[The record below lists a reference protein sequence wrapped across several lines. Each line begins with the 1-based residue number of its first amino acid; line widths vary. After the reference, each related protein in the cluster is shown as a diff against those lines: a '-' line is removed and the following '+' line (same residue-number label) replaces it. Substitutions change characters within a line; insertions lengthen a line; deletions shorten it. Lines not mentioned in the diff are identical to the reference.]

1 MIELKN
7 IYKFLIDDFLF
18 KVCIKLEQG
27 LVMSLFVTHFSGK
40 IMVCHF
46 VTGHKESQIEEFLE
60 DLNPSLA
67 LLTDW
72 IITSGNTS
80 LSVDMLIA
88 FLEKMNRDDVV
99 EIIEKAN
106 GRLQCYQ
113 CLVGRK

>member
-1 MIELKN
+1 
-7 IYKFLIDDFLF
+7 
-18 KVCIKLEQG
+18 
-27 LVMSLFVTHFSGK
+27 MSLFITYLSGK
-40 IMVCHF
+40 VMVCHF

-72 IITSGNTS
+72 IITSGNTT

-106 GRLQCYQ
+106 GRLQCYH
-113 CLVGRK
+113 CLL

>member
-1 MIELKN
+1 
-7 IYKFLIDDFLF
+7 
-18 KVCIKLEQG
+18 
-27 LVMSLFVTHFSGK
+27 
-40 IMVCHF
+40 MVCHF
-46 VTGHKESQIEEFLE
+46 VIGHKESQIEEFLE

-106 GRLQCYQ
+106 GRLLCYQ

>member
-1 MIELKN
+1 
-7 IYKFLIDDFLF
+7 
-18 KVCIKLEQG
+18 
-27 LVMSLFVTHFSGK
+27 MS
-40 IMVCHF
+40 F

-106 GRLQCYQ
+106 GRLLCYQ

>member
-1 MIELKN
+1 
-7 IYKFLIDDFLF
+7 
-18 KVCIKLEQG
+18 
-27 LVMSLFVTHFSGK
+27 MSLFVTHFSGK
-40 IMVCHF
+40 IMACHF

-106 GRLQCYQ
+106 GRLLCYQ

>member
-1 MIELKN
+1 MNVQILN
-7 IYKFLIDDFLF
+7 FFFICGKFWFWNTSEDFWQ
-18 KVCIKLEQG
+18 I
-27 LVMSLFVTHFSGK
+27 
-40 IMVCHF
+40 
-46 VTGHKESQIEEFLE
+46 VTGHKESRIEEFLE

-88 FLEKMNRDDVV
+88 FLEKMNREDIV

-106 GRLQCYQ
+106 GEW
-113 CLVGRK
+113 LVWKSEHVIHVVLSLFNIGNKISE

>member
-40 IMVCHF
+40 IMACHF

-106 GRLQCYQ
+106 GRLLCYQ

>member
-1 MIELKN
+1 MS
-7 IYKFLIDDFLF
+7 FLI
-18 KVCIKLEQG
+18 
-27 LVMSLFVTHFSGK
+27 
-40 IMVCHF
+40 
-46 VTGHKESQIEEFLE
+46 GHKESQIEEFLE

-113 CLVGRK
+113 FLVGRK

>member
-1 MIELKN
+1 
-7 IYKFLIDDFLF
+7 
-18 KVCIKLEQG
+18 
-27 LVMSLFVTHFSGK
+27 MSLFVTHFSGK

-106 GRLQCYQ
+106 GRLLCYQ

>member
-1 MIELKN
+1 
-7 IYKFLIDDFLF
+7 
-18 KVCIKLEQG
+18 
-27 LVMSLFVTHFSGK
+27 MSLFVTHFSGK
-40 IMVCHF
+40 TMVCLF

-106 GRLQCYQ
+106 GRLLCYQ

>member
-1 MIELKN
+1 MVSS
-7 IYKFLIDDFLF
+7 IDL
-18 KVCIKLEQG
+18 
-27 LVMSLFVTHFSGK
+27 LVLNFWQ
-40 IMVCHF
+40 I
-46 VTGHKESQIEEFLE
+46 VTGHKESRIEEFLE

-88 FLEKMNRDDVV
+88 FLEKMNREDIV

-106 GRLQCYQ
+106 GE
-113 CLVGRK
+113 

>member
-7 IYKFLIDDFLF
+7 IYEFLIDNFLF

-27 LVMSLFVTHFSGK
+27 LVMSLFVTNFSGK
-40 IMVCHF
+40 IIVCHF
-46 VTGHKESQIEEFLE
+46 VIGHKESQIEEFLE

-80 LSVDMLIA
+80 LSVDMLVA

-106 GRLQCYQ
+106 GRL
-113 CLVGRK
+113 

>member
-1 MIELKN
+1 M
-7 IYKFLIDDFLF
+7 
-18 KVCIKLEQG
+18 
-27 LVMSLFVTHFSGK
+27 
-40 IMVCHF
+40 
-46 VTGHKESQIEEFLE
+46 E

-88 FLEKMNRDDVV
+88 FLEKMNREDIV

-106 GRLQCYQ
+106 GE
-113 CLVGRK
+113 